1 MKKRIFALI
10 AVLAGAAAGIAVTAD
25 NYHWYKKAK
34 EAENEGEW
42 NLTTASELCERANI
56 AHEQSYLLQKD
67 MMDFA
72 ELSDADKEKV
82 KALIR
87 KLAREEKDGPD
98 VPDMRQTEDG
108 SADSKTEAE
117 ADGSA
122 DFSSESTF
130 SDDTAPHDVAQAT
143 AENKDEEERLMAEY
157 WRRAEK
163 VYGHSDSAYG
173 LAKNAKP
180 VYHCNTGYAYISV
193 ADAAKKIGCPESYI
207 RQCCDIPDR
216 MERVVFSVR
225 KKGGVFRYIS
235 QTEYAKLPKE
245 QIEVETK
252 DQRAEE

>member
-1 MKKRIFALI
+1 MKRRIFAI
-10 AVLAGAAAGIAVTAD
+10 MAVLAGAAAGIAVTAD
-25 NYHWYKKAK
+25 NYYWYRKAK

-98 VPDMRQTEDG
+98 VSDMRQTEDG
-108 SADSKTEAE
+108 SDDSKTAN
-117 ADGSA
+117 G
-122 DFSSESTF
+122 SESVT
-130 SDDTAPHDVAQAT
+130 PQA
-143 AENKDEEERLMAEY
+143 ASEDEDEKERLMAEY
-157 WRRAEK
+157 LRRAQNI
-163 VYGHSDSAYG
+163 YGHDDIGYG

-235 QTEYAKLPKE
+235 QTEYAKMPE
-245 QIEVETK
+245 DRIEVETK
-252 DQRAEE
+252 EQKEEAK